1 MTIRGESQERWAVVG
16 GGFLGMTLALRL
28 AQQGKGVTLFE
39 AAPSFGGLASAWR
52 LGDIVWDR
60 HYHVTLS
67 SDTRLRSL
75 LRELGLEDQMHWARA
90 RTGFYVNSEFH
101 SMSNTLEFLK
111 FPPLNLIDKIRLGAT
126 ILRASRIKDWKS
138 LEKIP
143 VKDWLEKWSG
153 PRVTEK
159 VWLPLLRAKLGEN
172 YHDTS
177 AAFIWATIARMYAAR
192 RTGTKTELFG
202 YVPGGYARI
211 IQHFEQA
218 LQRERVKC
226 RLGQP
231 VRAITSTNLGQ
242 RRIELGNGGAEAF
255 DQVVVTAAAPL
266 AAQICPELTVAE
278 KSQLTRIRHQG
289 IICASLLLKESL
301 SDFYITNITDSGVP
315 YTAVIEM
322 SAIVE
327 RSQFGGR
334 ALVYLPKYVSSD
346 SADFHLTDDQ
356 IRENFVSALERMY
369 PRFKREDLLCFQISR
384 VKYLLPIPTL
394 NYSDG
399 LPEVSTS
406 VPGLHI
412 LNSAHIVNGTLNVNE
427 TVQLAESAA
436 KRFAKQS
443 VVPNL
448 VPKVIDHELAE
459 ATR

>member
-1 MTIRGESQERWAVVG
+1 MT
-16 GGFLGMTLALRL
+16 MALRL
-28 AQQGKGVTLFE
+28 AQQGKAVTLFE

-75 LRELGLEDQMHWARA
+75 LRELGLEDQMQWARS
-90 RTGFYVNSEFH
+90 RTGFYVDSEFH

-111 FPPLNLIDKIRLGAT
+111 FPPLSLIDKIRLGAT

-138 LEKIP
+138 LEKVP

-172 YHDTS
+172 YRDTS

-192 RTGTKTELFG
+192 RTGMKTELFG

-211 IQHFEQA
+211 IQRFEQA
-218 LQRERVKC
+218 LQQERVKF

-231 VRAITSTNLGQ
+231 VGAITSTSLGQ
-242 RRIELGNGGAEAF
+242 VRIELRNGGTEAF
-255 DQVVVTAAAPL
+255 DQVVVTTAAPL
-266 AAQICPELTVAE
+266 AAQICPDLTGNE
-278 KSQLTRIRHQG
+278 KGQLKRIKHQG

-301 SDFYITNITDSGVP
+301 SGFYITNITDSRVP

-322 SAIVE
+322 SSIVE

-334 ALVYLPKYVSSD
+334 ALVYLPKYVSSNA
-346 SADFHLTDDQ
+346 ADFDLTDDQ
-356 IRENFVSALERMY
+356 IKETFVSALERMY
-369 PRFKREDLLCFQISR
+369 PRFKREDLLCFQVSR

-394 NYSDG
+394 NYSDD

-412 LNSAHIVNGTLNVNE
+412 VNSAHIVNGTLNVNE

-448 VPKVIDHELAE
+448 VRKVIDHEFAE

>member
-1 MTIRGESQERWAVVG
+1 MMIQVQSQERWGVVG

-28 AQQGKGVTLFE
+28 AQQGKAVTLFE
-39 AAPSFGGLASAWR
+39 AARSFGGLASAWR

-67 SDTRLRSL
+67 SDSRLRSL
-75 LRELGLEDQMHWARA
+75 LRELGLEDEMQWARA
-90 RTGFYVNSEFH
+90 RSGFYVDSQLY
-101 SMSNTLEFLK
+101 SMSNTLEFVK
-111 FPPLNLIDKIRLGAT
+111 FPPLSLIDKIRLGAT

-172 YHDTS
+172 YRDTS
-177 AAFIWATIARMYAAR
+177 AAFIWAVIARMYAAR
-192 RTGTKTELFG
+192 RTGMKTELFG
-202 YVPGGYARI
+202 YVSGGYARI
-211 IQHFEQA
+211 IERFEHA
-218 LQRERVKC
+218 LLQEHVKC

-231 VRAITSTNLGQ
+231 VRAIRSTSLGQ
-242 RRIELGNGGAEAF
+242 VRIELGDSGAEAF
-255 DQVVVTAAAPL
+255 DQVVVTTAAPL
-266 AAQICPELTVAE
+266 AAQMCPELTEVE
-278 KSQLTRIRHQG
+278 KSQLKGIRHQG
-289 IICASLLLKESL
+289 IICASLLLKKSL
-301 SDFYITNITDSGVP
+301 SDFYITNITDSNVP

-322 SAIVE
+322 SAIVD

-334 ALVYLPKYVSSD
+334 ALVYLPKYVASA
-346 SADFHLTDDQ
+346 SADFNLTDDQ
-356 IRENFVSALERMY
+356 IQETFVSALERMY

-394 NYSDG
+394 NYSDN
-399 LPEVSTS
+399 LPNVSTS
-406 VPGLHI
+406 VGGLHI
-412 LNSAHIVNGTLNVNE
+412 VNSTHIVNGTLNVNE

-443 VVPNL
+443 IAPNV